1 MNEKIYLAVDCG
13 AESGRVMAGRWG
25 GAKMRLEEIHRFPT
39 GITPIGD
46 TKRWDIAR
54 IWGEVERGLGMAAK
68 RFGYAIVSVGADTW
82 GVDYVLLDKAGEL
95 IEQPWNYRDARTRG
109 MMEKVKAR
117 VSHEEIFAASGAQ
130 FMEINTLY
138 QLLASQ
144 ERDPAVLASADR
156 FLMIPDYLHFKLCG
170 ARTGEFTNATT
181 TQFFHPTKK
190 TWSVDLLAKLG
201 LPTAMLPEVV
211 QPGTR
216 LGRLLPGLCER
227 TGLHPGVEVIAP
239 ATHDTGSAVAGVPGA
254 ATEGRGRLAYISSGT
269 WSLLGVELH
278 EPDLSER
285 AFELNLT
292 NEGGVDGTY
301 RLLKNI
307 MGLWLVQECRR
318 SFVKGG
324 STSDYAA
331 LVSAA
336 EGAPAFRSLVDPDD
350 ASFLSPPDMPAA
362 IAQYCNETGQPVPG
376 TEGEFVRC
384 ALESLAIKYADALNW
399 LKEMTGSLIQTV
411 NIVGGGSRNRLL
423 NQFTADAC
431 NRTVLAGPVE
441 ATVLGN
447 VLVQARACGELGT
460 LADIRR
466 VARESSE
473 VEEFRPENES
483 VWGEAQQR
491 FRKISF
497 KRRIT
502 APATEFYEP

>member
-1 MNEKIYLAVDCG
+1 MKEKCYLAVDCG
-13 AESGRVMAGRWG
+13 AESGRVMAGLWD
-25 GAKMRLEEIHRFPT
+25 GARMRLEELHRFPT

-54 IWGEVERGLGMAAK
+54 IWGEIERGLGLAAR
-68 RFGYAIVSVGADTW
+68 RFGESIVSVGADTW
-82 GVDYVLLDKAGEL
+82 GVDYVLIDKAGEL

-109 MMEKVKAR
+109 MLEKVKAR

-138 QLLASQ
+138 QLLAAQ
-144 ERDPAVLASADR
+144 ERDPALLASADR
-156 FLMIPDYLHFKLCG
+156 FLMIPDWLHFKMCG
-170 ARTGEFTNATT
+170 ARVGEFTNATT

-190 TWSVDLLAKLG
+190 AWSVDLLAKLG
-201 LPTAMLPEVV
+201 LPTALLPEVV

-216 LGRLLPGLCER
+216 LGRLLPGLRER
-227 TGLHPGVEVIAP
+227 TGLHAGVEVIAP

-254 ATEGRGRLAYISSGT
+254 AIEGRGRLAYISSGT

-318 SFVKGG
+318 SFAKGG

-331 LVSAA
+331 LVEAA
-336 EGAPAFRSLVDPDD
+336 VRAPAFRSLIDPDD
-350 ASFLSPPDMPAA
+350 ATFLSPPDMPAA
-362 IAQYCNETGQPVPG
+362 IAQFCRATGQPVPG

-384 ALESLAIKYADALNW
+384 ALESLALKYAAVLHW
-399 LKEMTGSLIQTV
+399 LKEMTGSFIGAV

-423 NQFTADAC
+423 NQFTANAC
-431 NRTVLAGPVE
+431 KRPVLAGPIE

-447 VLVQARACGELGT
+447 VLVQARACGELGS
-460 LADIRR
+460 LAEIRR
-466 VARESSE
+466 VARASSA
-473 VEEFRPENES
+473 VEEFQPEDEPA
-483 VWGEAQQR
+483 WDEAAR
-491 FRKISF
+491 RLAEISF
-497 KRRIT
+497 KRRI
-502 APATEFYEP
+502 AEPAAD

>member
-1 MNEKIYLAVDCG
+1 VKPKCYLAVDCG
-13 AESGRVMAGRWG
+13 AESGRVMAGLWD
-25 GAKMRLEEIHRFPT
+25 GAKMRLEELHRFPT

-46 TKRWDIAR
+46 TKRWDITR
-54 IWGEVERGLGMAAK
+54 IWGEVERGLGIAAK
-68 RFGYAIVSVGADTW
+68 RFGESIVSVGVDTW
-82 GVDYVLLDKAGEL
+82 GVDYVLIDKAGEL

-109 MMEKVKAR
+109 MLEKVKAR
-117 VSHEEIFAASGAQ
+117 VSHEEIFAASGVQ
-130 FMEINTLY
+130 FMELNTLY
-138 QLLASQ
+138 QLLASH
-144 ERDPAVLASADR
+144 EREPAVLASADR
-156 FLMIPDYLHFKLCG
+156 FLMIPDYLHFKMCG
-170 ARTGEFTNATT
+170 SRVGEFTNATT

-190 TWSVDLLAKLG
+190 TWSVELLQKLG

-216 LGRLLPGLCER
+216 LGRLLPAVCER

-278 EPDLSER
+278 EPDLSPR

-318 SFVKGG
+318 SFAKRG
-324 STSDYAA
+324 SASDYAA
-331 LVSAA
+331 LVQAA
-336 EGAPAFRSLVDPDD
+336 ESAPAFRSLIDPDD
-350 ASFLSPPDMPAA
+350 EGFLSPPDMPEA
-362 IAQYCNETGQPVPG
+362 IVQFCRDTGQPVPG
-376 TEGEFVRC
+376 TEGEFIRC
-384 ALESLAIKYADALNW
+384 VLESLAIRYATVLNW
-399 LKEMTGSLIQTV
+399 LKEMTGSFISAV

-423 NQFTADAC
+423 NLFTANAC
-431 NRTVLAGPVE
+431 LRPVLAGPVE

-447 VLVQARACGELGT
+447 VLVQARACGELDS

-466 VARESSE
+466 VARESSD
-473 VEEFRPENES
+473 VEEIRPEHES
-483 VWGEAQQR
+483 SWGDAQQR
-491 FRKISF
+491 IRLLGFR
-497 KRRIT
+497 RRT
-502 APATEFYEP
+502 AG

>member
-13 AESGRVMAGRWG
+13 AESGRVMAGIWD
-25 GAKMRLEEIHRFPT
+25 GAKMRLEELHRFPT
-39 GITPIGD
+39 GITPIGG

-54 IWGEVERGLGMAAK
+54 IWGEVERGLTLAAK
-68 RFGYAIVSVGADTW
+68 RFGNAIVSVGADTW
-82 GVDYVLLDKAGEL
+82 GVDYVLIDKAGEL
-95 IEQPWNYRDARTRG
+95 IEQPWNYRDARTHG
-109 MMEKVKAR
+109 MLEKVKSR

-138 QLLASQ
+138 QLLASH
-144 ERDPAVLASADR
+144 EREPAVLASADR
-156 FLMIPDYLHFKLCG
+156 FLMIPDYLHFKMCG
-170 ARTGEFTNATT
+170 ARVGEFTNATT

-190 TWSVDLLAKLG
+190 TWSVELLEKLG

-211 QPGTR
+211 QPGTKI
-216 LGRLLPGLCER
+216 GRVLPELCSR

-254 ATEGRGRLAYISSGT
+254 AIEGRGRLAYISSGT

-307 MGLWLVQECRR
+307 MGLWIVQECRR
-318 SFVKGG
+318 SFAKGG

-331 LVSAA
+331 LVLAA
-336 EGAPAFRSLVDPDD
+336 ESAPAFRSLIDPDD
-350 ASFLSPPDMPAA
+350 DRFLSPPDMPEA
-362 IAQYCNETGQPVPG
+362 IAEFCRETGQPVPS

-384 ALESLAIKYADALNW
+384 ALESLAIKYGTVLNW
-399 LKEMTGSLIQTV
+399 LKEMTGSFIGAV

-423 NQFTADAC
+423 NQFTANAC
-431 NRTVLAGPVE
+431 RRPVLAGPVE

-447 VLVQARACGELGT
+447 VLVQARACGELAS

-466 VARESSE
+466 VARVSSE
-473 VEEFRPENES
+473 VEEIRPEHES
-483 VWGEAQQR
+483 SWDVAQQR
-491 FRKISF
+491 IRDVTF
-497 KRRIT
+497 KRSLT
-502 APATEFYEP
+502 APSAG

>member
-1 MNEKIYLAVDCG
+1 MKEKCYLAVDCG
-13 AESGRVMAGRWG
+13 AESGRVMAGLWD
-25 GAKMRLEEIHRFPT
+25 GARMRLEELHRFPT
-39 GITPIGD
+39 GITPIGE

-54 IWGEVERGLGMAAK
+54 IWGEIERGLGLAAR
-68 RFGYAIVSVGADTW
+68 RFGESIVSVGADTW
-82 GVDYVLLDKAGEL
+82 GVDYVLIDKAGEL
-95 IEQPWNYRDARTRG
+95 IEQPWTYRDARTRG
-109 MMEKVKAR
+109 MLEKVKAR
-117 VSHEEIFAASGAQ
+117 VSHEEIFAASGVQ
-130 FMEINTLY
+130 FMEINTLC
-138 QLLASQ
+138 QLLAAN
-144 ERDPAVLASADR
+144 ERDPALLASADR
-156 FLMIPDYLHFKLCG
+156 FLMIPDYLHFKMCG

-181 TQFFHPTKK
+181 TQFFHPTRK

-201 LPTAMLPEVV
+201 LPTALLPEVV

-216 LGRLLPGLCER
+216 LGRLLPGVCER
-227 TGLHPGVEVIAP
+227 TGLHAGVEVIVP

-278 EPDLSER
+278 EPDLSPR

-318 SFVKGG
+318 CFAKGG
-324 STSDYAA
+324 GTSDYAA
-331 LVSAA
+331 LVRAA
-336 EGAPAFRSLVDPDD
+336 ESAPAFRSLVDPDD

-362 IAQYCNETGQPVPG
+362 IAQFCHETGQPAPG
-376 TEGEFVRC
+376 TEGEFIRC
-384 ALESLAIKYADALNW
+384 ALESLALKYATVLNW
-399 LKEMTGSLIQTV
+399 LKEITGSFIGAV

-423 NQFTADAC
+423 NQFTANAC
-431 NRTVLAGPVE
+431 RRPVLAGPVE

-447 VLVQARACGELGT
+447 VLVQARACGALGT

-473 VEEFRPENES
+473 VGEFRPEDEAA
-483 VWGEAQQR
+483 WDEAAHHFGEM
-491 FRKISF
+491 SF
-497 KRRIT
+497 KRRL
-502 APATEFYEP
+502 AEPA

>member
-1 MNEKIYLAVDCG
+1 MNDKIYLAVDCG
-13 AESGRVMAGRWG
+13 AESGRVMAGLWD
-25 GAKMRLEEIHRFPT
+25 GAKMRLEELHRFPT

-54 IWGEVERGLGMAAK
+54 IWGEVERGLTLAAE
-68 RFGYAIVSVGADTW
+68 RFGESIVSVGADTW
-82 GVDYVLLDKAGEL
+82 GVDYVLIDKAGEL
-95 IEQPWNYRDARTRG
+95 IEQPWNYRDARTHG
-109 MMEKVKAR
+109 MLERVKAR

-138 QLLASQ
+138 QLLASH

-156 FLMIPDYLHFKLCG
+156 FLMIPDYLHFKMCG
-170 ARTGEFTNATT
+170 ARVGEFTNATT

-190 TWSVDLLAKLG
+190 TWSVDLLQKLG

-211 QPGTR
+211 QPGTKI
-216 LGRLLPGLCER
+216 GRVLPGLCER

-307 MGLWLVQECRR
+307 MGLWIVQECRR
-318 SFVKGG
+318 SFAKDG

-331 LVSAA
+331 LVLAA
-336 EGAPAFRSLVDPDD
+336 ESAPAFRSLIDPDD
-350 ASFLSPPDMPAA
+350 DRFLSPPDMPEA
-362 IAQYCNETGQPVPG
+362 IAGFCRETSQPVPS

-384 ALESLAIKYADALNW
+384 TLESLAIKYATVLNW
-399 LKEMTGSLIQTV
+399 LKEMTASLIWTV

-423 NQFTADAC
+423 NQFTANAC
-431 NRTVLAGPVE
+431 NRNVLAGPVE

-447 VLVQARACGELGT
+447 VLVQARACGELSS

-466 VARESSE
+466 VAHESSE
-473 VEEFRPENES
+473 VEEFRPEHDSAWED
-483 VWGEAQQR
+483 AQQR
-491 FRKISF
+491 WRKMTF
-497 KRRIT
+497 KQRMT
-502 APATEFYEP
+502 GH

>member
-1 MNEKIYLAVDCG
+1 MKDKCYLAADCG
-13 AESGRVMAGRWG
+13 AESGRVMAGLWD

-46 TKRWDIAR
+46 TKRWDITR
-54 IWGEVERGLGMAAK
+54 IWNEIERGLGMAAK
-68 RFGYAIVSVGADTW
+68 RFGDAIVSVGADAW
-82 GVDYVLLDKAGEL
+82 GVDYVLLDKAGGL

-109 MMEKVKAR
+109 MLEKVKSR
-117 VSHEEIFAASGAQ
+117 VSHWEIFAASGAQ
-130 FMEINTLY
+130 FLEINTLY
-138 QLLASQ
+138 QLLAMQ
-144 ERDPAVLASADR
+144 ERDPALLAAADR
-156 FLMIPDYLHFKLCG
+156 FLMIPDYLHFKMCG
-170 ARTGEFTNATT
+170 ARVGEFTNATT
-181 TQFFHPTKK
+181 TQFFHPVKK

-211 QPGTR
+211 QPGTKI
-216 LGRLLPGLCER
+216 GRVLPGLCER
-227 TGLHPGVEVIAP
+227 SGLHAGVEVIAP

-318 SFVKGG
+318 SFAKGG

-331 LVSAA
+331 LVHAA
-336 EGAPAFRSLVDPDD
+336 ESAPAFRSLIDPDD
-350 ASFLSPPDMPAA
+350 TRFLSPADMPGA
-362 IAQYCNETGQPVPG
+362 IAQFCRETEQPVPG

-384 ALESLAIKYADALNW
+384 ALESLAIQYATVLDW
-399 LKEMTGSLIQTV
+399 LKEMTGSLISTV

-423 NQFTADAC
+423 NQFTANAS

-447 VLVQARACGELGT
+447 VLVQARACGELGS

-473 VEEFRPENES
+473 VGEIRPEHGSSWE
-483 VWGEAQQR
+483 EAQQR
-491 FRKISF
+491 LRRIRF

-502 APATEFYEP
+502 GSASDFL

>member
-13 AESGRVMAGRWG
+13 AESGRVMAGVWD
-25 GAKMRLEEIHRFPT
+25 GAEMRVEEIHRFPT

-54 IWGEVERGLGMAAK
+54 IWGEVERGLTLAAK
-68 RFGYAIVSVGADTW
+68 RFGDSVVSVGADTW
-82 GVDYVLLDKAGEL
+82 GVDYTLIDKAGEL

-109 MMEKVKAR
+109 MLEKVQAR
-117 VSHEEIFAASGAQ
+117 VSREEIFAASGVQ

-138 QLLASQ
+138 QLLASH
-144 ERDPAVLASADR
+144 EREPAVLAAADR
-156 FLMIPDYLHFKLCG
+156 FLMIPDYLHFKMCG
-170 ARTGEFTNATT
+170 ARVGEFTNATT

-190 TWSVDLLAKLG
+190 AWSVDLLAKLG

-211 QPGTR
+211 QPGTK
-216 LGRLLPGLCER
+216 LGRLLPGVCER

-239 ATHDTGSAVAGVPGA
+239 ATHDTGSAVAGLPC
-254 ATEGRGRLAYISSGT
+254 ATERSGTQAYISSGT

-285 AFELNLT
+285 AFALNFT

-318 SFVKGG
+318 AFLKRG

-331 LVSAA
+331 LVLAA
-336 EGAPAFRSLVDPDD
+336 EDAPAFRSLIDPDD
-350 ASFLSPPDMPAA
+350 ARFLSPPDMPEA
-362 IAQYCNETGQPVPG
+362 IAQFCRGTGQPAPG
-376 TEGEFVRC
+376 TEGEIVRC
-384 ALESLAIKYADALNW
+384 VLESLVIKYAAVLDS
-399 LKEMTGSLIQTV
+399 LKEMTGNQIATV
-411 NIVGGGSRNRLL
+411 NVVGGGSRNRLL
-423 NQFTADAC
+423 NQFTANAC

-447 VLVQARACGELGT
+447 VLVQARACGELGS
-460 LADIRR
+460 LDDIRR
-466 VARESSE
+466 VAHASSE
-473 VEEFRPENES
+473 VEEIRPAHDSAWED
-483 VWGEAQQR
+483 AQQR
-491 FRKISF
+491 VQGIHF
-497 KRRIT
+497 KRAVT
-502 APATEFYEP
+502 N